1 MALSLIEAFKESCFK
16 RPEVNL
22 LCLGLDGA
30 GKTAALERTKQSFP
44 GGGTTAVPFDKIA
57 PTLGLNI
64 AKLDILGCR
73 AMVWDLGG
81 DAKMRDI
88 WERYYAEAHG
98 VVFVIDAADP
108 ARFQEAKEAFSSA
121 CAHAELLD
129 VPILIFAN
137 KCDLE
142 FVVKPSAVEE
152 LLSLGSR
159 AQPLHLQCASALN
172 NEGIEDGI
180 NWLVGQAKQRLA
192 SPK

>member
-1 MALSLIEAFKESCFK
+1 MAFSLIGAFKESCFK
-16 RPEVNL
+16 RPELNL

-30 GKTAALERTKQSFP
+30 GKTAAFERTKQSFARRN
-44 GGGTTAVPFDKIA
+44 TTAVPFDKIA

-73 AMVWDLGG
+73 VTVWDLGG
-81 DAKMRDI
+81 DSKMRGI
-88 WERYYAEAHG
+88 WKRYYPEAHG

-108 ARFQEAKEAFSSA
+108 ARFQEAKGAFSSA

-137 KCDLE
+137 KSDLE
-142 FVVKPSAVEE
+142 FVVKPSALEE
-152 LLSLGSR
+152 LLSLRSR

-172 NEGIEDGI
+172 NEGVKVASGP
-180 NWLVGQAKQRLA
+180 LA
-192 SPK
+192 ECGPTAFAA